1 MDCFKAITDTLGTV
15 KVAKRFACANELRK
29 GHFEKFA
36 YGYALG
42 LVYEPPLP
50 PPHVS
55 KRSAASAPQTVLL
68 RTQDYTHPDDHTSP
82 PYDMTPSFKPF
93 TMRPIFI

>member
-1 MDCFKAITDTLGTV
+1 VVRVGRGVGGAKKRPKGLLGNFGWG
-15 KVAKRFACANELRK
+15 R
-29 GHFEKFA
+29 
-36 YGYALG
+36 G
-42 LVYEPPLP
+42 LAVGRGPPPP

-82 PYDMTPSFKPF
+82 PYDMTPGFKPF